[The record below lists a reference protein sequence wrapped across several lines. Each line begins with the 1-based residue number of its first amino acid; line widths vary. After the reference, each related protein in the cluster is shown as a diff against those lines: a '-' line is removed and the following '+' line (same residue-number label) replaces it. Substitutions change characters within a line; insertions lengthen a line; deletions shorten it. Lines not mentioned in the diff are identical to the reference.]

1 MKQLELSAKA
11 AADIDDILDYTYA
24 RFGAAQAE
32 SHYDSLRRCFQML
45 RENPAIGRLRT
56 AVQPPLRSHHHRK
69 HIVFYDILEDHI
81 LIVRVLHERMDIER
95 HLREE

>member
-1 MKQLELSAKA
+1 MKPFKLSDKA
-11 AADIDDILDYTYA
+11 AADIDGILDYTYA

-32 SHYDSLRRCFQML
+32 SYYDSLRKCFQML
-45 RENPAIGRLRT
+45 AENPAIGRLRT
-56 AVQPPLRSHHHRK
+56 AIDPPLRSHHHRK
-69 HIVFYDILEDHI
+69 HIVFYDTFEDHI

>member
-1 MKQLELSAKA
+1 MKRFVLSEEA
-11 AADIDDILDYTYA
+11 AADIDGILDYTYA

-32 SHYDSLRRCFQML
+32 SYYDSLRRCFRML
-45 RENPAIGRLRT
+45 AENPAIGRLRT

-69 HIVFYDILEDHI
+69 HVVFYDSLEEHI